1 MNAKRKG
8 WRREDQ
14 ARKQLEKEGYYVTR
28 SGGSLGAWDLVAIRR
43 DWEPLPEGA
52 VMPLVRL
59 VQVKSNRPPPRKEMQ
74 VLRSFITF
82 CDMISREVWIYPD
95 RKPVRVE
102 VL

>member
-28 SGGSLGAWDLVAIRR
+28 AAGSLGAWDLIAVLREHEARPIIR
-43 DWEPLPEGA
+43 LI
-52 VMPLVRL
+52 
-59 VQVKSNRPPPRKEMQ
+59 QVKSNRYPSRKEM
-74 VLRSFITF
+74 VLLRSFNTF
-82 CDMISREVWIYPD
+82 GIISREVWIYPD